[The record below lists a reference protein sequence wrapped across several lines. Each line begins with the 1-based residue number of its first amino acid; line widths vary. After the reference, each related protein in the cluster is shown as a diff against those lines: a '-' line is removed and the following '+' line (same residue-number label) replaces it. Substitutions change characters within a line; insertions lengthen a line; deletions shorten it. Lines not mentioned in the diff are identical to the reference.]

1 MPRRMLPALVAAVM
15 LIPVAAPAGFIA
27 EESFSYP
34 DRADLQGRNGGTGF
48 ATPWAQAGFA
58 AQTAANFDVIAGSL
72 TASEPSL
79 ASFPTAGNHVATP
92 AQAAITGIGR
102 LLSNPLTT
110 GTYYISMLI
119 GPDGPVGDGAFGG
132 FFGLYLDSAAGDAN
146 DLFFG
151 KPGTR
156 SQWSLETRGGTGQ
169 SASNFTAVS
178 GRTDLLVLK
187 ADLRPGDDEFT
198 LWVNRPLGGGDPPS
212 FDARKVD
219 LDVGT
224 VSGLVLYGTGSF
236 AADEIRIGTTYAD
249 VTVSPAAVPE
259 PSSVALLGLVG
270 TAGGFASWRK
280 RRKAAV

>member
-1 MPRRMLPALVAAVM
+1 MSRRTLPALVASLL
-15 LIPVAAPAGFIA
+15 LIPAAVHAGFIA
-27 EESFSYP
+27 GDSFSYP
-34 DRADLQGRNGGTGF
+34 DRADLQRQNGGTGF
-48 ATPWAQAGFA
+48 STPWALAGFN

-72 TASEPSL
+72 PSPQPGL
-79 ASFPTAGNHVATP
+79 PTAGNHVASP
-92 AQAAITGIGR
+92 AQQAITGIGR

-119 GPDGPVGDGAFGG
+119 GPDGPVGEGAFGG
-132 FFGLYLDSAAGDAN
+132 FFGMYLDSAAGDAN

-151 KPGTR
+151 KPGNR
-156 SQWSLETRGGTGQ
+156 SQWSVETRGGDGQ
-169 SASNFTAVS
+169 SASNYTAVS

-187 ADLRPGDDEFT
+187 ADLRPGADQFT
-198 LWVNRPLGGGDPPS
+198 LWVNRPLGGGDPSS
-212 FDARKVD
+212 FDAFKGD

-236 AADEIRIGTTYAD
+236 AVDEIRVGTTYAD

-259 PSSVALLGLVG
+259 PSSLALLGLLG

-280 RRKAAV
+280 RRNAA